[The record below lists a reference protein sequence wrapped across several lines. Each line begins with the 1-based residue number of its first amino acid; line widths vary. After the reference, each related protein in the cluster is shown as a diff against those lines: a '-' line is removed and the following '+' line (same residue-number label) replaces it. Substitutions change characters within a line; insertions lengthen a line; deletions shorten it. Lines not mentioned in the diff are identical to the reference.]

1 MVQMR
6 RHLHLK
12 VWLAPVKYQENE
24 QFQLQNFVL
33 ELLFRFKKIL
43 DGRTVHS
50 CNLPLVWN
58 CRSRKRYVTFLSYR
72 LWFEKIRFLVPRIIC
87 TWQAWFVPVI
97 CGGNHSFAL
106 RAVQSA
112 PCWAASRMPGV
123 HPSAERL
130 SRDNALS
137 KYSEEHYG
145 FFQEQTLKSS
155 VVLTGKTMVWKENK
169 QNGESKTLIPPPFIL
184 SMLL

>member
-1 MVQMR
+1 MLKEDELWISWEMVQMR
-6 RHLHLK
+6 SIK
-12 VWLAPVKYQENE
+12 VSLALVKYQENEE

-33 ELLFRFKKIL
+33 ELLFQFKKIL

-58 CRSRKRYVTFLSYR
+58 CRSRKRSVTFLSYR
-72 LWFEKIRFLVPRIIC
+72 LWFEKLRFLVPRIIC

-123 HPSAERL
+123 HPSAESPEIMHCQSTLRNITV
-130 SRDNALS
+130 SFRS
-137 KYSEEHYG
+137 KH
-145 FFQEQTLKSS
+145 
-155 VVLTGKTMVWKENK
+155 
-169 QNGESKTLIPPPFIL
+169 
-184 SMLL
+184 